1 MSVLN
6 TKRVARNTIFMYIRM
21 GIIMI
26 IALYSS
32 RILLKTL
39 GVEDYGTYNLVG
51 SIIAMVSMLQGIFTT
66 ATQRFLN
73 YEMGRGD
80 TAKMKVVFNVSIRVS
95 TIIAAIFVVAVESI
109 GLWFFHD
116 KVNIDTDRIIAAQ
129 WVFHLAVVSSVFLI
143 FNSTFDAL
151 VIAHEHMEFF
161 AFVSVLRSL
170 LNLSIIFLL
179 PYLGIDRLIAYG
191 WLLLGVV
198 LLICAITTI
207 YCKYNFIECR
217 LANLWDKDTFK
228 QMFSFAGWQMFGNTA
243 YALTQ
248 NGMNL
253 VFNIFGGTVVNA
265 ARGIAYQFYTV
276 VSSFLNNV
284 ILATT
289 PYSVKAYAAG
299 DVNRTFQMFYF
310 SSKILFAINVC
321 IVIPLLYFTPKIL
334 VLWLGVVPEYTIG
347 FIRLILI
354 WSTIRS
360 LHYPFDVLFKS
371 VGKIRNY
378 QITEGIVLSL
388 PLVFSYF
395 LLEGGMSFNAAFGT
409 IIIFEII
416 DVFAV
421 MYWARKITGLQIRE
435 YLAKVLLHVAVC
447 LVIGAVGFFLVSQ
460 NWQPS
465 IINLIIAV
473 FSDCI
478 IVCYFYIC
486 VLGKTEKL
494 ALRRVLYTQK

>member
-1 MSVLN
+1 MSVSN
-6 TKRVARNTIFMYIRM
+6 TKRIARNTIVMYIRM
-21 GIIMI
+21 GINMI

-51 SIIAMVSMLQGIFTT
+51 SIIATVSMLQGMFTT
-66 ATQRFLN
+66 VTQRFLN

-80 TAKMKVVFNVSIRVS
+80 TAKMKVVFNMGIRVN
-95 TIIAAIFVVAVESI
+95 TVIVAVFVIAVELI
-109 GLWFFHD
+109 GLWFFDD
-116 KVNIDTDRIIAAQ
+116 KINIAADRIIAAQ
-129 WVFHLAVVSSVFLI
+129 WVFHLGVVSSVFLI

-151 VIAHEHMEFF
+151 VIAHEHMGFF

-170 LNLSIIFLL
+170 LNLSVIFLL
-179 PYLGIDRLIAYG
+179 PCLGIDRLIAYS
-191 WLLLGVV
+191 WLLLGVTI
-198 LLICAITTI
+198 LIYAITII
-207 YCKYNFIECR
+207 YCRYNFAECR
-217 LANLWDKDTFK
+217 WANLWDKDTFR

-248 NGMNL
+248 NGINL

-284 ILATT
+284 ILAVT

-299 DVNRTFQMFYF
+299 DMSRTFRMFYF
-310 SSKILFAINVC
+310 SSKILFAINIC
-321 IVIPLLYFTPKIL
+321 IVVPLLYFTPKIL
-334 VLWLGVVPEYTIG
+334 VLWLDVIPEYTVG

-360 LHYPFDVLFKS
+360 LHYPFDVLFKA

-378 QITEGIVLSL
+378 QITEGIVLSM
-388 PLVFSYF
+388 PLVFSWF
-395 LLEGGMSFNAAFGT
+395 LLKGGMSFNTAFST
-409 IIIFEII
+409 IIVFEII
-416 DVFAV
+416 DVLAV
-421 MYWARKITGLQIRE
+421 MYWAKKIAGLQIRE
-435 YLAKVLLHVAVC
+435 YLVKILLPVVVC
-447 LVIGAVGFFLVSQ
+447 LMIGAVGFLFVCQ
-460 NWQPS
+460 NGHHPN
-465 IINLIIAV
+465 INLLIAL
-473 FSDCI
+473 FCECL

-486 VLGKTEKL
+486 VLGKTERL
-494 ALRRVLYTQK
+494 ALKQVLYIHK